1 MATWQDISTNLT
13 AQFGAQAVNPRLLRL
28 QSPVGPTTKVDVFV
42 GHETLPNGF
51 GDWVQYLAVIGQ
63 FGDLDFAKVLS
74 DARSL
79 VVGGIMLNGDTLL
92 LKHAAPMGTLQLVEI
107 NPALWLLSS
116 SAAQL
121 AASAP
126 SRPDAPVTGSVA
138 PSAGW
143 LPDLRVGYSTIR

>member
-1 MATWQDISTNLT
+1 MATWQDISTHLT

-121 AASAP
+121 AASCPKQA
-126 SRPDAPVTGSVA
+126 
-138 PSAGW
+138 
-143 LPDLRVGYSTIR
+143 